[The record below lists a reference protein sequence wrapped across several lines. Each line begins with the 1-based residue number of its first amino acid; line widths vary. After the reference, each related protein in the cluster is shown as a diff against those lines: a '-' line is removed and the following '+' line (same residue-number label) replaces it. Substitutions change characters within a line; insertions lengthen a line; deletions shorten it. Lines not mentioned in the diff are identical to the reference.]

1 MNLKIIFAG
10 TPQFAVPT
18 LKALLESRHQVCA
31 VYTQPDKP
39 SGRGLKLTPTPVK
52 QFALKNNL
60 TVLEP
65 ETLREFVLQKQF
77 KEFQADIL
85 VDVAYGVLVPKTI
98 LETPRF
104 GCINLHP
111 SLLPRWRGA
120 APIQRALLAGDSEIG
135 VTIMQMDEGYDTGG
149 ILIQEKLAV
158 SPFDTTKMLLQ
169 KTSELGAKL
178 LLVAL
183 DEIEAGTLK
192 AMPQND
198 AQSTYAKKIVKTEA
212 KLNWRLSA
220 IELDRMVR
228 AFNPWPIAY
237 TEINGEIIRVWQT
250 LPIATEAEIKPG
262 EIIQANADGI
272 DVGTSSGI
280 LRILQL
286 QFPGKKA
293 LPAKDILN
301 AHHEVFTVGK
311 NIS

>member
-1 MNLKIIFAG
+1 MKIIFAG